1 MRINTNAQ
9 ALNALNNI
17 KKTSNELKTSME
29 KLSSGKKINRA
40 SDDPAALII
49 SERMRA
55 QIVAVEQEISN
66 IENNYNKYATAD
78 GNLQTQQNSLQE
90 MRNIA
95 LEAAN
100 EGGNSE
106 KTQEAL
112 QKSMDNTVQSYNN
125 VQNSASFGT
134 QKLFDGSD
142 GSVADLKPM
151 TSIDISS
158 PEKAQEAVEQID
170 QKMNE
175 VSELRGEIG
184 SKQKN
189 DLEAR
194 RNNLETELVNLTA
207 AESAVRD
214 VDMAKEYA
222 NFVNKEI
229 QLKASMAILAHQNQ
243 VPNLVLDFT
252 GK

>member
-9 ALNALNNI
+9 ALNMLNNI

-29 KLSSGKKINRA
+29 KLSSGKKINQA
-40 SDDPAALII
+40 SDDPAGLII

-90 MRNIA
+90 MRDIA

-100 EGGNSE
+100 EGGSSE
-106 KTQEAL
+106 ETQEAL
-112 QKSMDNTVQSYNN
+112 QRSMDNAVQSCNN
-125 VQNSASFGT
+125 VQNSASFGV

-142 GSVADLKPM
+142 GSVADLEPV

-158 PEKAQEAVEQID
+158 PEKAQEAVDQID

-189 DLEAR
+189 DLEAS

-222 NFVNKEI
+222 NFVSKEI
-229 QLKASMAILAHQNQ
+229 QLKSSMAILAHQNQ
-243 VPNLVLDFT
+243 TPNLVLNFI